1 MREHREGESAR
12 IACAEPCWIEHAAAG
27 PGMVWNLSVT
37 GAYIVTDSIPGVGD
51 EFTISFTLPGS
62 TGRISARVRTIWQNI
77 PSRVKGMGQSAPVL
91 PPGCGVRFVDLERGD
106 QHRIEQRVGV
116 TLALAP
122 GVAVRP
128 KTGSPH

>member
-1 MREHREGESAR
+1 
-12 IACAEPCWIEHAAAG
+12 
-27 PGMVWNLSVT
+27 
-37 GAYIVTDSIPGVGD
+37 VGD